1 MIYLSG
7 LLGFL
12 FMLTAEA
19 GVGNSSAM
27 PFCSETEQCLMFDLI
42 CESDEYE
49 VRHYDS
55 VKWVSTTER
64 SIFMEMAAMKAFKR
78 LYKYIDGGNEKGK
91 KIEMTAP
98 VLIKMVDKKFWQKS
112 EYTMSF
118 LLPAEDQENPP
129 TPTDSNVKFVNK
141 ADFHSFKTFKTYL
154 DLCSRI
160 SVFGFRSKKDFFVLQ
175 LDSINAKYSKGF
187 HFGAG
192 YNSPMT
198 MFKRHNEVWFVA
210 EGEPVCPDEWE

>member
-1 MIYLSG
+1 MCVRIYLSG

-129 TPTDSNVKFVNK
+129 TPTDSNVKFTPDTHVYVQSYGGWMTSWIDKRK
-141 ADFHSFKTFKTYL
+141 ADTLSAK
-154 DLCSRI
+154 
-160 SVFGFRSKKDFFVLQ
+160 